1 MAYLMTD
8 VAAGSDAAL
17 RLQQNM
23 AAAPDVQQAQAMDIQ
38 QQQANLERTK
48 LANLVADTGIKA
60 DQESKQKLAVLTQS
74 PEFKAADDVKRL
86 QMISAKQFEMGKV
99 EEGAKTLTA
108 SELYEAKNIA
118 NKQKQLDVQAQQIGN
133 AYGVISAVP
142 DDKVQEFIDRLPEE
156 NKKALISQIG
166 EANWNKMTGAEKKEA
181 TKNLMLNAKGQM
193 SKQMKEIELEKTQ
206 MLNDSR
212 ERIAR
217 IREDGALARKMMGG
231 TNQDM
236 KEWNTYELRQQAIEK
251 SGQKT
256 LDKLNE
262 KVDTAQ
268 GKLDKAG
275 FFNRSET
282 QALERAIKERDA
294 FQRKQIQ
301 QQLDLAVSAPKFP
314 GKEIIIDNLKQ
325 QLELYPSDVIK
336 PLELK
341 QDTPSAGPKLKYP
354 SDKPNVPS
362 NKDQGTKTA
371 PLPMPK
377 SAAEAVDG
385 KYYTT
390 TKGVLKWDKKTQSF
404 VE

>member
-1 MAYLMTD
+1 MTSFTGKFF
-8 VAAGSDAAL
+8 VAGTS
-17 RLQQNM
+17 
-23 AAAPDVQQAQAMDIQ
+23 
-38 QQQANLERTK
+38 K
-48 LANLVADTGIKA
+48 LCNYRYFHYAFRFRY
-60 DQESKQKLAVLTQS
+60 SLT
-74 PEFKAADDVKRL
+74 
-86 QMISAKQFEMGKV
+86 
-99 EEGAKTLTA
+99 
-108 SELYEAKNIA
+108 
-118 NKQKQLDVQAQQIGN
+118 
-133 AYGVISAVP
+133 
-142 DDKVQEFIDRLPEE
+142 E

-193 SKQMKEIELEKTQ
+193 AKQMKEIELEKAQ
-206 MLNDSR
+206 MLNESR

-231 TNQDM
+231 TSQDM
-236 KEWNTYELRQQAIEK
+236 REWNIYELRQQAIEK

-314 GKEIIIDNLKQ
+314 GKDIIIDNLKQ

-341 QDTPSAGPKLKYP
+341 QDTPPVGPKLKYP
-354 SDKPNVPS
+354 ADKPDVPS
-362 NKDQGTKTA
+362 NKYTEQNPAKPTSKEEYDK
-371 PLPMPK
+371 LPPG
-377 SAAEAVDG
+377 S
-385 KYYTT
+385 YYMQD
-390 TKGVLKWDKKTQSF
+390 GVLKRKKG
-404 VE
+404 